1 MNQIQEFLNNA
12 AEFLRKNTFAVEVG
26 VCVAVAVGTA
36 LWVGRDAYKQ
46 AAELSAQGQ
55 ALEARR
61 RSADVWLSTLQPAT
75 SAETQDWYRI
85 QSALQQLG
93 ASADSR
99 LTLLEVVTRRA
110 ERAGLSNIHVS
121 LIPTDS
127 IPPVPREGAP
137 PVTIKVADYGIMVD
151 FSGNFAATR
160 TFLANLPATVGVQ
173 RVTIT
178 RSGQGV
184 GTRAVLTVY
193 EAVVNGP
200 S

>member
-1 MNQIQEFLNNA
+1 MNQFQEFLNSA
-12 AEFLRKNTFAVEVG
+12 LAFLKKHAFWVEVG
-26 VCVAVAVGTA
+26 VCVAFAIGTA

-61 RSADVWLSTLQPAT
+61 KSADVWLSTLQPAT
-75 SAETQDWYRI
+75 NAESQDWFRI
-85 QSALQQLG
+85 ESALQQLG
-93 ASADSR
+93 ASPDSR

-110 ERAGLSNIHVS
+110 ERAGLNNVHVS
-121 LIPTDS
+121 FTPTDS
-127 IPPVPREGAP
+127 VPPIPREGAA
-137 PVTIKVADYGIMVD
+137 PVTIKVADYAILVD
-151 FSGNFAATR
+151 FRGSFAATR
-160 TFLANLPATVGVQ
+160 AFLASLPATVGVQ

-178 RSGQGV
+178 RSGQTV